1 MPKIQEK
8 HLFNRLSAEK
18 QERIMHACIEEF
30 ARAGYINASTNKMAK
45 AAGISKG
52 SLFKYFLSKKELYVE
67 VIDHILEDFFAYV
80 QSKDHYL
87 EEKDILERLKLVTKE
102 TYSFFRKKTSLFKVL
117 MRVKTEG
124 KMSVMEQL
132 KERWEP
138 KVAFFYGRFFSGVDF
153 SNLALTQEEFIK
165 LWNLIDYAID
175 SEVLSELS
183 GEFSMDDLEAAYE
196 NRLGLI
202 HRVLKNGIYKKEKK

>member
-8 HLFNRLSAEK
+8 HLFKRLSPDK

-30 ARAGYINASTNKMAK
+30 AKAGYINASTNKMAK

-52 SLFKYFLSKKELYVE
+52 SLFKYFSSKRELYVE
-67 VIDHILEDFFAYV
+67 VIDHILEDFFGYV

-124 KMSVMEQL
+124 GMNVMEHL

-153 SNLALTQEEFIK
+153 SKLALSQEEFIR
-165 LWNLIDYAID
+165 LWNWIDYAID
-175 SEVLSELS
+175 SEVLSDLG
-183 GEFSMDDLEAAYE
+183 GEFTMDDIEAAYE

-202 HRVLKNGIYKKEKK
+202 YRVFKDGIYKKEKK